1 MTSLRLYSAFY
12 CGLFSFSVCTPPNP
26 LMVPSDSDFIE
37 AYLLPHVIIWNPL
50 IQFQSFFKG
59 NVPRCPKYGC
69 KECISFSRWNLGQSC
84 GRGPRLLH
92 ELHHIILLLPA
103 VYVCGNGHETISTDL
118 YILTLIPEQEY
129 IPFILFHRCGVTRQF
144 ARAIIALG
152 VGGMSF
158 TAIEHFVASRRGDYI
173 ASLQLQMNYIT
184 KFRDTVLLTC
194 SSIKHLCQPYPS
206 NDLITNCFAENRD
219 IYTHA
224 MASLGT
230 SAFISIDHTFKVTAN
245 LGYLRHWISLYNSLF
260 IVLNNVGQVLAWKF
274 TQTTSIDEAANLLQ
288 SLFMRLQRSSSPCQ
302 AIYVDNCCV
311 S

>member
-1 MTSLRLYSAFY
+1 M
-12 CGLFSFSVCTPPNP
+12 
-26 LMVPSDSDFIE
+26 
-37 AYLLPHVIIWNPL
+37 
-50 IQFQSFFKG
+50 
-59 NVPRCPKYGC
+59 
-69 KECISFSRWNLGQSC
+69 
-84 GRGPRLLH
+84 
-92 ELHHIILLLPA
+92 
-103 VYVCGNGHETISTDL
+103 CGNGHETISTDP

-152 VGGMSF
+152 VGGMLF
-158 TAIEHFVASRRGDYI
+158 TAIEHFVASRRGGYI

-206 NDLITNCFAENRD
+206 NDLITNCFLQNFSENRD

-245 LGYLRHWISLYNSLF
+245 LGYLRPDGHWISLYNSLF
-260 IVLNNVGQVLAWKF
+260 IVLNNVG
-274 TQTTSIDEAANLLQ
+274 
-288 SLFMRLQRSSSPCQ
+288 
-302 AIYVDNCCV
+302 
-311 S
+311 